1 MPYVFVS
8 LPYGGINIDSGYSSL
23 PAGFTSDCINIMP
36 FDPYKGKL
44 RLGQRRALCGG
55 FEFNDTTPSVITREV
70 QTIVRA
76 DAYVNGVLLQ
86 RCIVV
91 AGGEVFII
99 DPGSLNPYKVS
110 YAASTS
116 KLKSTGNVSVAV
128 VGEYAYFADGE
139 KYRRMKITLE
149 TPTVE
154 FWGTTLSNVTVQTTT
169 GRFRC
174 TANNLA
180 VGDAIA
186 VTGAFPTGAGGG
198 NIAEY
203 LHQEMFYVKSI
214 PSTSPYEFVLT
225 RDPDVA
231 TGAAVSTT
239 VGTGSTSGVS
249 FITSGPEMTVK
260 PSAISIGYVGVE
272 SGARAALLVRFGG
285 RLALSGLESSSNN
298 WFLSELNDPNNWLP
312 GATSN
317 TAVAGSLSTKYG
329 VPGEPITA
337 LIPVGESGLL
347 MAGSHTMTYLNAD
360 PVVTDAR
367 MIELSRSV
375 GIVSARAW
383 CASDSQTIYVMAQDG
398 LYRVQPNDYQ
408 ITKSNRITTARLD
421 TYFQQQKFDQLN
433 CVLGYDAEA
442 QNVYCMMSRIDL
454 PSASV
459 HILYSQATNS
469 FWPIKTS
476 WTSFQAPTC
485 CGDFPFGD
493 ARAPILAFGSTDGFL
508 GWFDRD
514 LTSGIDGQAATGY
527 KTATVFDPT
536 AEVAANQ
543 RVVSKLL
550 FGPVLSQ
557 EVARVMVKDVRI
569 ELTMDQPAEKLIYQ
583 PVVSGP
589 FLYALAGETA
599 EEAVGENII
608 SVSVQFDP
616 DYPMLTLDAGFAA
629 PFTQDSTQICGD
641 AAGTSPAG
649 NYGIDLFGASPIA
662 PATYTS
668 ADALIADPTARTYDY
683 KSLEVY
689 NTTASSGLTDWVIRD
704 TAGSYKTLMTRDE
717 ALADTSADTPG
728 GRYRYTPPSFTTFP
742 GMTIPPQ
749 FVTPRLVVSS
759 ATYDNT
765 NSTLLGTLTY
775 GRNDSQRCRIS
786 DQAVYMR
793 IESLGVPWAIERMSV
808 LVEATK
814 FNRNVKGTY

>member
-1 MPYVFVS
+1 MPYVPVA

-44 RLGQRRALCGG
+44 RLGQRRALCGA

-76 DAYVNGVLLQ
+76 DAYVSGVLLQ

-99 DPGSLNPYKVS
+99 DPGTLTPYKAS

-139 KYRRMKITLE
+139 KYRWMKITLA

-154 FWGTTLSNVTVQTTT
+154 FWGTTLSNVTVNNTT
-169 GRFRC
+169 GHFRC

-186 VTGAFPTGAGGG
+186 VTGAFPAGGG
-198 NIAEY
+198 NITGY
-203 LHQEMFYVKSI
+203 LHQETFYVKSI

-225 RDPDVA
+225 RDPAGA

-260 PSAISIGYVGVE
+260 PSAINVGYVGVE
-272 SGARAALLVRFGG
+272 SGARAGLLVRFGG

-433 CVLGYDAEA
+433 CVLGYDAEG

-454 PSASV
+454 PNSSV
-459 HILYSQATNS
+459 HIVYNQATNS
-469 FWPIKTS
+469 FWPIKTA
-476 WTSFQAPTC
+476 WPSFQAPTC

-493 ARAPILAFGSTDGFL
+493 ARAPILAFGSTNGFI

-536 AEVAANQ
+536 AEDAANQ

-557 EVARVMVKDVRI
+557 EVAQVMVKDVRI

-589 FLYALAGETA
+589 FLYAFAGQTA

-629 PFTQDSTQICGD
+629 PFTPDSTQICGD

-649 NYGIDLFGASPIA
+649 AYAIDLFGAAQLA
-662 PATYTS
+662 PQTYTT
-668 ADALIADPTARTYDY
+668 ADALITDPLARTYDY
-683 KSLEVY
+683 SSLEVY
-689 NTTASSGLTDWVIRD
+689 NEGTATPNWVIRD
-704 TAGSYKTLMTRDE
+704 TVGTYKTLMRRDST
-717 ALADTSADTPG
+717 LPDTSADTPG
-728 GRYRYTPPSFTTFP
+728 GTYRYEPQAFRDYPGTTLPTPLVS
-742 GMTIPPQ
+742 
-749 FVTPRLVVSS
+749 PRTVVSS
-759 ATYDNT
+759 ASYDNT
-765 NSTLLGTLTY
+765 NQTLLGTLTY
-775 GRNDSQRCRIS
+775 GRNDSQRCRIN

>member
-1 MPYVFVS
+1 MPYVPVA
-8 LPYGGINIDSGYSSL
+8 LPYGGINIDSGYSTL

-44 RLGQRRALCGG
+44 RLGQRRALCGA
-55 FEFNDTTPSVITREV
+55 FEFNDTSPSVVTREV
-70 QTIVRA
+70 QAIIRA
-76 DAYVNGVLLQ
+76 DAYVSGTLIQ
-86 RCIVV
+86 RCLVV

-99 DPGSLNPYKVS
+99 DPGAVNPYKVS

-116 KLKSTGNVSVAV
+116 KLNSSGNVCVAV
-128 VGEYAYFADGE
+128 VGEYAYFADGA
-139 KYRRMKITLE
+139 KYRRMNITLA

-154 FWGTTLSNVTVQTTT
+154 FWGTRLSNVVVHNTT
-169 GRFRC
+169 GHFQSDV
-174 TANNLA
+174 ANLA
-180 VGDAIA
+180 AGDPIA
-186 VTGAFPTGAGGG
+186 VTGAFPAGGG
-198 NIAEY
+198 NIIGY
-203 LHQEMFYVKSI
+203 SNQEIFYVKTIVSA
-214 PSTSPYEFVLT
+214 TAPYEFVLT
-225 RDPDVA
+225 RDPA
-231 TGAAVSTT
+231 GASGAHISTTRTGTNGNT
-239 VGTGSTSGVS
+239 VGTS
-249 FITSGPEMTVK
+249 FITSGPEMSIK
-260 PSAISIGYVGVE
+260 PASINVGSAGAE
-272 SGARAALLVRFGG
+272 AGARAGLLVRFGG

-298 WFLSELNDPNNWLP
+298 WFLSALNDPNDWIP

-317 TAVAGSLSTKYG
+317 TAVAGSLSVKYG

-360 PVVTDAR
+360 PVVADAR

-383 CASDSQTIYVMAQDG
+383 CASDSQTIYLMAQDG
-398 LYRVQPNDYQ
+398 LYRVQPNDFQ

-454 PSASV
+454 PGSSIHLV
-459 HILYSQATNS
+459 YSQATNS
-469 FWPIKTS
+469 FWPIKTA
-476 WTSFQAPTC
+476 WPAFQAPTC

-493 ARAPILAFGSTDGFL
+493 ARAPILAFGSDQGFL

-514 LTSGIDGQAATGY
+514 LTSGIDGQAATGF
-527 KTATVFDPT
+527 KTATVFDPDAT
-536 AEVAANQ
+536 TAANQ
-543 RVVSKLL
+543 KVVSKLL

-557 EVARVMVKDVRI
+557 EVAQVMVKDVRI
-569 ELTMDQPAEKLIYQ
+569 ELTMDQPAEKLLYQ
-583 PVVSGP
+583 PLVSGP
-589 FLYALAGETA
+589 FLYALAGQTA

-616 DYPMLTLDAGFAA
+616 NFPMLILDGGSAS
-629 PFTQDSTQICGD
+629 FTATSTQICGD
-641 AAGTSPAG
+641 APGTTPAG

-668 ADALIADPTARTYDY
+668 ADALITDPTARTYDY

-704 TAGSYKTLMTRDE
+704 TVGGYKTLMTRDE
-717 ALADTSADTPG
+717 ALPDTSADTPG

-742 GMTIPPQ
+742 GMTIPTE

-775 GRNDSQRCRIS
+775 GRNDSQRCRIN

-808 LVEATK
+808 LVEPTK